1 MPDDPNEPFACEACM
16 LLWEAYRRAHPNGL
30 VRPPLSWRE
39 VAKEHRGPE
48 IKAFFNA
55 WGKCDNCNEV

>member
-1 MPDDPNEPFACEACM
+1 M
-16 LLWEAYRRAHPNGL
+16 LLWDAYRRAHPDGL
-30 VRPPLSWRE
+30 ERPPLSWRE
-39 VAKEHRGPE
+39 VAKEYRGPE